1 MSKNTPTRKP
11 SDRTARSS
19 SRSTTRSPS
28 RSSSQASARKAPSS
42 SINKAELK
50 KLGLVVVMILVL
62 TGGLVWYFFGPRSP
76 QLPEQAK
83 ILVEPPPDSNAI
95 PHTTEKETVFEA
107 SVEYLSPRTFAPKI
121 VVEENIGEGTVAP
134 PHVPKPKVRRAPV
147 VDPETGAVEPVPEP
161 DIPEVV
167 KNWSGVVLVPEVA
180 RVSKAYTSSVALSR
194 VEAHPLKDGRLHV
207 WVRMRNK
214 MGYSV
219 EVEKDCRFRAYH
231 ERVHNRLGFESVTIP
246 ARGYADVMFLS
257 PDASIEEYTILVRL
271 ARDKVG
277 EGDED
282 LL

>member
-1 MSKNTPTRKP
+1 M
-11 SDRTARSS
+11 
-19 SRSTTRSPS
+19 
-28 RSSSQASARKAPSS
+28 
-42 SINKAELK
+42 
-50 KLGLVVVMILVL
+50 GMVVLMILVL
-62 TGGLVWYFFGPRSP
+62 TGGLVWYFFGRRAP

-95 PHTTEKETVFEA
+95 PHTTEKETVFET
-107 SVEYLSPRTFAPKI
+107 SVDYLSPRTMAPKI
-121 VVEENIGEGTVAP
+121 VIEEGIGERTVAP
-134 PHVPKPKVRRAPV
+134 PHLPKKEARRAPV
-147 VDPETGAVEPVPEP
+147 VDPATGAIEPVPEP

-167 KNWSGVVLVPEVA
+167 KIWSGVVLGPEVA
-180 RVSKAYTSSVALSR
+180 RVSKAYTSAVALSR
-194 VEAHPLKDGRLHV
+194 VEAHPLKNGRLHV

-214 MGYSV
+214 MAYPV

-231 ERVHNRLGFESVTIP
+231 ERVHNRLGFESVSIP

-277 EGDED
+277 EDDSD